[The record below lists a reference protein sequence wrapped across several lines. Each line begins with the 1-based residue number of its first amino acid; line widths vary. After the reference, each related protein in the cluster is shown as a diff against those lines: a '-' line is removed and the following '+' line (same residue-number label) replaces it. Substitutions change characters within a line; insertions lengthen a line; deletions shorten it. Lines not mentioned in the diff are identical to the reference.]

1 MMEGEHTRPRV
12 LRSAPSRSA
21 GATRQTGADFR
32 KATRQNT
39 EIPVSGEGA
48 GNNTRGRVCS
58 PKPATRRN
66 SRVLCVTNTGPSA

>member
-48 GNNTRGRVCS
+48 GNNTRGRVAPPTYHRCLALS
-58 PKPATRRN
+58 DGDFAFRFAP
-66 SRVLCVTNTGPSA
+66 